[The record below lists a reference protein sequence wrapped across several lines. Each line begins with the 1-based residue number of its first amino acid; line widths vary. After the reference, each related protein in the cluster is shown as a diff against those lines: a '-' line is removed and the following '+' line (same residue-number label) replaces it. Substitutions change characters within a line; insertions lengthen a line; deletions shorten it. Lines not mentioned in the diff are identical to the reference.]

1 MKREEK
7 LRMDLQR
14 EREEKLDLQRK
25 HEQVLNQ
32 LAHYL
37 SSEQKESIG
46 WARVPSIRWKEL

>member
-1 MKREEK
+1 
-7 LRMDLQR
+7 MDLQR

-37 SSEQKESIG
+37 SLEQKE
-46 WARVPSIRWKEL
+46 PIR